1 MPDARRARFQIGGT
15 FGGGGR
21 EGGEGR
27 LRRGRERDRRRRR
40 GRGEIENRGVVALL
54 GVAF

>member
-15 FGGGGR
+15 FGGGER

-27 LRRGRERDRRRRR
+27 LRRGEGEGSQEERGD
-40 GRGEIENRGVVALL
+40 
-54 GVAF
+54 